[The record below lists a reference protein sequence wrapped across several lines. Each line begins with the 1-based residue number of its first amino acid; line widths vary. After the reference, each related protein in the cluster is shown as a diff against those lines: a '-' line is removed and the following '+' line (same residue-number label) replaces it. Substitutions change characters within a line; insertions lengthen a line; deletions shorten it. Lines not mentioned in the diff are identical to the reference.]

1 MNHIP
6 LNPAQ
11 AGALGAGELIN
22 CTRNLQAALDQ
33 LRRIAGRMPEQF
45 EGGDAAPI
53 ATYYG
58 APVGKG
64 QALNDKTVG
73 LYNALVDPEVG
84 LLSFLATV
92 G

>member
-11 AGALGAGELIN
+11 PGALGASELIN

-33 LRRIAGRMPEQF
+33 LRRIASKMPEMF
-45 EGGDAAPI
+45 EATDASAI

-58 APVGKG
+58 GPVGSG
-64 QALNDKTVG
+64 QALNDKTTG
-73 LYNALVDPEVG
+73 LYDKLIEANTG
-84 LLSFLATV
+84 LLSYLATV